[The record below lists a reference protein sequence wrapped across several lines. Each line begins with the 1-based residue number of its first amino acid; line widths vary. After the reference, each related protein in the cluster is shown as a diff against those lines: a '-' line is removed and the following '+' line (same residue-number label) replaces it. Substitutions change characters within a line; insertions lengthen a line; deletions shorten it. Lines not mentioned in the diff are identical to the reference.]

1 MQALVCER
9 DAPVAR
15 SSAAARRATLSGQHL
30 RRQIVGTC
38 SVVFVSFLIRAAYTT
53 VFAFSLFLQNI
64 PGSSDLL
71 RCEGKL
77 NDQALMLI
85 WLLYTP
91 GLFFSV
97 VLICQPLALLVSLWG
112 MTSGQM
118 LAIMRSNYEGNSMP
132 AV

>member
-1 MQALVCER
+1 MQALVSRR

-15 SSAAARRATLSGQHL
+15 PSAAVRRATLSGQHL

-53 VFAFSLFLQNI
+53 VFALSLFSQNI
-64 PGSSDLL
+64 SEISDL
-71 RCEGKL
+71 RCEGEL
-77 NDQALMLI
+77 NYQAFMLV